1 MLVQNSIRDIFTQR
15 LVDLAR
21 TARKGDPMLPD
32 TDIGPVTTAPQFRKI
47 LEYIDIA
54 KAEGARCILGG
65 GPATSADLPGG
76 QFVEPT
82 IFTDVKPEMR
92 IAREEVFGPVLSIL
106 GFEDEAEAIRLANDT
121 IYRHGLCPGPHGS
134 V

>member
-1 MLVQNSIRDIFTQR
+1 
-15 LVDLAR
+15 
-21 TARKGDPMLPD
+21 MLPD
-32 TDIGPVTTAPQFRKI
+32 TNIGPVTTAPQYRKI

-65 GPATSADLPGG
+65 GPATSPDLPGG

-82 IFTDVKPEMR
+82 IFVDVKPEMR

-106 GFEDEAEAIRLANDT
+106 GFEDENRSRTARKRHNLRPRRRRLDEGYGQSPPDVGSAQSRN
-121 IYRHGLCPGPHGS
+121 GLG
-134 V
+134 